1 MTRVLANLL
10 PLKHVI
16 TSHPTLI
23 EWIKGFKKLTLS
35 KLSITFPVGQIS
47 REKKPRDNVMYILF
61 LKDIDHLQH
70 HHDYS
75 KPMIKSN
82 QASLISHTYPNL
94 YIFWC

>member
-10 PLKHVI
+10 TLNHVI

-47 REKKPRDNVMYILF
+47 REKTPETM
-61 LKDIDHLQH
+61 
-70 HHDYS
+70 
-75 KPMIKSN
+75 
-82 QASLISHTYPNL
+82 
-94 YIFWC
+94 